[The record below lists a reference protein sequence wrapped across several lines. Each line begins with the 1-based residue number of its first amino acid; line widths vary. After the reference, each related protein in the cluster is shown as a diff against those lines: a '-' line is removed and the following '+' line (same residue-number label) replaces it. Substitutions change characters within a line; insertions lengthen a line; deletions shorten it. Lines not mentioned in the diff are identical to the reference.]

1 MRKFNNEF
9 LQRVK
14 DSTNL
19 IDVIRAYGIDVKK
32 KGSRYWA
39 CCPFHHE
46 KTPSFSISPED
57 GFYYCFG
64 CHESGDS
71 IKFIEKMDQITF
83 PDAVERLAEMGHV
96 ELPPDEI
103 SEEDKREAALV
114 HKLYEVTELAGNY
127 FHNCLLRTNI
137 GKDGLAYF
145 KKRHLDDK
153 AIETFKLGFAPPEW
167 ERLYCDFTKRKHAS
181 IAKSIIIF
189 SVLMAHQPRLK

>member
-83 PDAVERLAEMGHV
+83 PDAVERLAEWGMW
-96 ELPPDEI
+96 
-103 SEEDKREAALV
+103 
-114 HKLYEVTELAGNY
+114 
-127 FHNCLLRTNI
+127 NCRRM
-137 GKDGLAYF
+137 KYP
-145 KKRHLDDK
+145 KKIKEKQHWFMSCMK
-153 AIETFKLGFAPPEW
+153 
-167 ERLYCDFTKRKHAS
+167 
-181 IAKSIIIF
+181 
-189 SVLMAHQPRLK
+189 

>member
-32 KGSRYWA
+32 KGSKYWA

-46 KTPSFSISPED
+46 KTPSFAISPED

-103 SEEDKREAALV
+103 LSLIHISEPTR
-114 HKLYEVTELAGNY
+114 
-127 FHNCLLRTNI
+127 
-137 GKDGLAYF
+137 
-145 KKRHLDDK
+145 
-153 AIETFKLGFAPPEW
+153 P
-167 ERLYCDFTKRKHAS
+167 
-181 IAKSIIIF
+181 
-189 SVLMAHQPRLK
+189 

>member
-114 HKLYEVTELAGNY
+114 HELYEVTELAGNY

-153 AIETFKLGFAPPEW
+153 TI
-167 ERLYCDFTKRKHAS
+167 
-181 IAKSIIIF
+181 
-189 SVLMAHQPRLK
+189 